1 MRILMLLALVVYGC
15 GQDSA
20 KPPANSSSVSADTL
34 LRMEEAFSQTSEKE
48 GFHTALKTFMAP
60 QATKLVEGHHPLIGS
75 DSIARVL
82 DSQPDTAI
90 VMTWKARHAEIAASG
105 DLGYTWG
112 DWILRKKHPQ
122 AGDTAYGNYFTVWKK
137 QADGS
142 WKWVL
147 DGGNSTPKP

>member
-1 MRILMLLALVVYGC
+1 MKVLILMVVASILGC
-15 GQDSA
+15 A
-20 KPPANSSSVSADTL
+20 KDPAEPHTVTASADTL
-34 LRMEEAFSQTSEKE
+34 LRMEEAFSQTSEKH

-60 QATKLVEGHHPLIGS
+60 NATKLVEGHHPLVGS

-82 DSQPDTAI
+82 DSQPDTGI
-90 VMTWKARHAEIAASG
+90 VMTWKARNAEIAASG

-112 DWILRKKHPQ
+112 DWMLRSKHPKT
-122 AGDTAYGNYFTVWKK
+122 GDTAYGNYFTVWKK

-147 DGGNSTPKP
+147 DGGNGTPKP